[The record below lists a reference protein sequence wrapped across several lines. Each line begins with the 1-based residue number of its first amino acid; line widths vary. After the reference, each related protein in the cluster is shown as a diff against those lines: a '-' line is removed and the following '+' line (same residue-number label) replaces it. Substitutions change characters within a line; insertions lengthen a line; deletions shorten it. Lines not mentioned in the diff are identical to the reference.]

1 MASWEW
7 LFPNPA
13 HSSGRVGRSV
23 AVLLTQPT
31 GEPELLSALAVACRG
46 AAGGLLAQAARTI
59 RQVARSDD
67 FNMAVFTFA
76 GHRRVQRVAAARVHT
91 RFQLVAR
98 PRAQVECAAHQK
110 GSRDK

>member
-7 LFPNPA
+7 LLPNPT
-13 HSSGRVGRSV
+13 HSSGLVGSRV

-59 RQVARSDD
+59 RQAARSDD
-67 FNMAVFTFA
+67 FNMAVFTSQVVVGFNA
-76 GHRRVQRVAAARVHT
+76 SPPQGCTHVFSLWQGHGRR
-91 RFQLVAR
+91 
-98 PRAQVECAAHQK
+98 
-110 GSRDK
+110 